1 LSLQYITKLTKKKK
15 NSGPVFLFFGEFS
28 QADDPKKKLLANPT
42 NGFLR
47 FKKEHHAPNLDQKNL
62 EVARFRQCVL
72 VGRQK

>member
-1 LSLQYITKLTKKKK
+1 MIVTSVHHKINQKKKTL
-15 NSGPVFLFFGEFS
+15 VQCFYFLANFHNLTTP
-28 QADDPKKKLLANPT
+28 QKKGLANPT

-47 FKKEHHAPNLDQKNL
+47 FKKEHAPNLDQKNL